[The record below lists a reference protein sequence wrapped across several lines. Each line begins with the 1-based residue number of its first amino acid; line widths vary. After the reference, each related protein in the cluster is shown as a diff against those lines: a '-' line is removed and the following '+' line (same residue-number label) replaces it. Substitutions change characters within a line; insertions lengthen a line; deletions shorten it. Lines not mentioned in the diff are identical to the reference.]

1 MSEFFLDDG
10 LNGVFD
16 LTPSVVMESLKIE
29 QLIRILT
36 ALGVTNIIEQDNQ
49 LILPTVC
56 HNHLDDNEMSHKL
69 YYYYDSKLFTCYTEC
84 SKSFN
89 IFELVRKVHAINDHP
104 INFYEA
110 FSYVLS
116 FFGTTGH
123 SVIQPTHN
131 PIGNR
136 YARRLSVE
144 DLPEYNKNALS
155 IFPAVPTVEW
165 LQEGISAEAMKLF
178 DIRFSPSRLKIIIPH
193 YDIKGRLIGIRGR
206 ALDEY
211 EIENYG
217 KYMPVKIENT
227 FHTHHLS
234 RNLYGIF
241 TNQSAIRRQSRA
253 VLLEGEKSCLK
264 MADYFGDDSVAV
276 AVCGNN
282 IHKVQIDLLVKKLGV
297 SEIIIAFDKEYE
309 SLFSPEAE
317 AYKYKL
323 IALCRKYNSY
333 ANFSFIYDMEGL
345 LDIKDAPVDKGKEI
359 YERLYD
365 NRVKIR

>member
-116 FFGTTGH
+116 FFGTIGH

-253 VLLEGEKSCLK
+253 VLFEGEKSCLRWRTTSA
-264 MADYFGDDSVAV
+264 MIVWLSQYAV
-276 AVCGNN
+276 TISTKSKLTCWSKNWEYQ
-282 IHKVQIDLLVKKLGV
+282 KSLLLLIKSMKG
-297 SEIIIAFDKEYE
+297 
-309 SLFSPEAE
+309 LFSPEAE